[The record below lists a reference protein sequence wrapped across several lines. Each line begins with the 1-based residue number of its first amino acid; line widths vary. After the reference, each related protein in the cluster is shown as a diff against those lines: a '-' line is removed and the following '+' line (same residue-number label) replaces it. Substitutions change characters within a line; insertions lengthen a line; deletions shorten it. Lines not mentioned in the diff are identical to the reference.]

1 MIRAVTIALLV
12 CLLSRTASAACAE
25 TDAECLIRQTLQ
37 LSNELEAER
46 LRNSHLQ
53 RSNDLLQEALKQ
65 EEERCQS
72 GPKVF
77 IMGMVVGAV
86 FVGLAATMAMK
97 AVKS

>member
-1 MIRAVTIALLV
+1 MKFVALALAL

-53 RSNDLLQEALKQ
+53 RSNDLLNEALKQ
-65 EEERCQS
+65 EQDRSQN
-72 GPKVF
+72 GPKLF
-77 IMGMVVGAV
+77 ILGMITGTI
-86 FVGLAATMAMK
+86 FVGLASTLALK
-97 AVKS
+97 AIK